1 MKKRQEYQKENARI
15 LVSRSCASDQL
26 IELGVRGGGG
36 GEGMGYKRVG
46 NGSVPHMEINHKN
59 NLVNLMSQV

>member
-26 IELGVRGGGG
+26 IELGVERRRGWGRDGLQKG
-36 GEGMGYKRVG
+36 RERLCAPYG
-46 NGSVPHMEINHKN
+46 NHS
-59 NLVNLMSQV
+59 